1 MAESQELLKLVEDLF
16 ENEKYDEIIEL
27 LSDELLSTQNN
38 SDLYAWT
45 AWVFL
50 KEKNKDLQKAFQL
63 AEKSISIDPY
73 NSFGYLQRG
82 GAYFQTDQLEKA
94 FVDASKAIELNP
106 NNAYA
111 YSLRARVFVKRGENE
126 KAEVEFKKAID
137 LNPNYIN
144 AYNAR
149 GVFFTDLKQYEKAIE
164 DFDKAAE
171 LKPNSAYIYNNRGI
185 AWSNLGEDGKAM
197 DDYNKTLELDSNNVF
212 TYNNRGNLW
221 LKLGEIDKAQE
232 DYDKAIQLD
241 PNLANVYRNKG
252 VLYSKIGDYYNA
264 IANYK
269 KAISLDDGFKFLED
283 RIKLA
288 QEKINEKRQFDE
300 SNVREEDKI
309 TKSKLENEIEKI
321 IESIRDAAKSKVKM
335 VAHYTKLSVADIYL
349 KKINVKM
356 HYSNAI
362 YMNDP
367 MEGKVFF
374 DYLDNEEITKAYL
387 NGEKRTETSV
397 YLGSFLPANDGE
409 VSHED
414 ELVMWRTYGKDE
426 NGKEASGCNVVISSD
441 FFKINTSINEDSI
454 SMSDN
459 EEELLNVVYIKKM
472 KSSKEITNENK
483 DKIEPAMA
491 QLRDNLLKLIELRDK
506 YQKQDDFYREIE
518 NSIFK
523 RLSTISY
530 LFKSADYNYEHEVR
544 VITYIPRNSDNIK
557 FRGIDE
563 PNLPCKQF
571 YIESYNDILPHIKK
585 IYLGPK
591 VEHYQR
597 WSLYLDYEIRQRV
610 KDGMVAVNPSNIEII
625 KSECKFQ

>member
-1 MAESQELLKLVEDLF
+1 MGIF
-16 ENEKYDEIIEL
+16 ER
-27 LSDELLSTQNN
+27 
-38 SDLYAWT
+38 
-45 AWVFL
+45 
-50 KEKNKDLQKAFQL
+50 KNKDLQKAFLL

-82 GAYFQTDQLEKA
+82 GAYFQEDQFEKA
-94 FVDASKAIELNP
+94 FEDASKAIELNS

-111 YSLRARVFVKRGENE
+111 YNLRARVFVKRGENE

-137 LNPNYIN
+137 LDPNYVN

-149 GVFFTDLKQYEKAIE
+149 GVFFTDLKQCEKAIE
-164 DFDKAAE
+164 DFDKAVE

-185 AWSNLGEDGKAM
+185 AWTKLDEDEKAM
-197 DDYNKTLELDSNNVF
+197 VDYNRTLELDSNYVF

-221 LKLGEIDKAQE
+221 LKLGEIDKALK
-232 DYDKAIQLD
+232 DYNKAIELD
-241 PNLANVYRNKG
+241 SNFANAYRNRG
-252 VLYSKIGDYYNA
+252 ILYFKIGNYDNA
-264 IANYK
+264 IENFQ
-269 KAISLDDGFKFLED
+269 KAISLDEGFKFLED
-283 RIKLA
+283 KIKLA
-288 QEKINEKRQFDE
+288 QEKINEQRQFNE
-300 SNVREEDKI
+300 SNVEEEDKVE
-309 TKSKLENEIEKI
+309 KSKLENEIENI

-335 VAHYTKLSVADIYL
+335 VAHYTKLSVADIYV
-349 KKINVKM
+349 KEINVKM

-374 DYLDNEEITKAYL
+374 DYLDNEEITKAYVS
-387 NGEKRTETSV
+387 GEKRTETSV
-397 YLGSFLPANDGE
+397 YLGSFLPAEENEGE

-441 FFKINTSINEDSI
+441 FFKLNSSLEEKSI

-459 EEELLNVVYIKKM
+459 EEELLNVVYIKKL
-472 KSSKEITNENK
+472 KSSKEITNDNK
-483 DKIEPAMA
+483 DKIEPAIA
-491 QLRDNLLKLIELRDK
+491 QLKDKLLELIQLRNK
-506 YQKQDDFYREIE
+506 YQKKDDFYREIE

-557 FRGIDE
+557 FRE
-563 PNLPCKQF
+563 VNESNLPRKQF
-571 YIESYNDILPHIKK
+571 YIESYNDILPYIKK

-610 KDGMVAVNPSNIEII
+610 KEGMTNVNPSNIEII

>member
-610 KDGMVAVNPSNIEII
+610 KEGMTVVNPSSIEII
-625 KSECKFQ
+625 KSDCKFQ